1 MNEYNSILCISAQIF
16 QRTPYKK
23 KARGLAGGRA
33 GLWAG
38 VRAGIYDA
46 QARVSGQA
54 SALDKAVA
62 FWQ

>member
-1 MNEYNSILCISAQIF
+1 MNITAFYVSVRKFFSALL
-16 QRTPYKK
+16 TKK